1 MVFHL
6 RLAAL
11 LLLILGIVPASAAGQ
26 DKPKIYFGASSK
38 TLGYGPLW
46 AAVKMGFLD
55 RQGLDG
61 QLVLLRGTPMNVQ
74 ALAGESLQVGSG
86 GAEAFYEATERG
98 LDLVMIGGVIN
109 GLTADIVAGKKYKNI
124 EELRGAVFGSSSLTS
139 GTVTAL
145 KQALKVKGLEYPRD
159 YQILVVAGG
168 SSANLAALQSG
179 RIAATTVAIPLNY
192 VAEDAGFNVVGH
204 LIDAVPEYELSA
216 LAVRRSWAEK
226 NRGLVVR
233 FMKALALTHRWLYE
247 NKEAAIDFLAREMQL
262 KPSYARRG
270 WEYYTQHHIWD
281 PDADL
286 SLKGTEYA
294 INIYREQ
301 IGAKGPPPNLAK
313 YVDQG
318 YLHEAQKD
326 LPKR

>member
-1 MVFHL
+1 MVL
-6 RLAAL
+6 RLRVTLAL
-11 LLLILGIVPASAAGQ
+11 LLIALIPVSAPAQ
-26 DKPKIYFGASSK
+26 EKTKIYFGSSSK

-46 AAVKMGFLD
+46 AAVKKGFLEQ
-55 RQGLDG
+55 QGLDG

-74 ALAGESLQVGSG
+74 ALAAGSLHVGSG

-98 LDLVMIGGVIN
+98 LDLAMVGGTIN
-109 GLTADIVAGKKYKNI
+109 GLTHDIVAAKKYKSI
-124 EELRGAVFGSSSLTS
+124 EDLRGTVFGSSSLTS

-145 KQALKVKGLEYPRD
+145 KQALKLKGLEYPRD
-159 YQILVVAGG
+159 YKILVIAGG

-179 RIAATTVAIPLNY
+179 QIAATTVAIPLNY
-192 VAEDAGFNVVGH
+192 AAEEAGFNVVGR
-204 LIDAVPEYELSA
+204 LIDAIPEYELGT
-216 LAVRRSWAEK
+216 LAVKRSWAEK
-226 NRGLVVR
+226 NRSLAVR
-233 FMKALALTHRWLYE
+233 FMKALALTHRWIYE

-270 WEYYTQHHIWD
+270 WEYYTQHQIWH

-294 INIYREQ
+294 IRIYMDQ
-301 IGAKGPPPNLAK
+301 VGSKGPLTSLAK
-313 YVDQG
+313 YVDQT
-318 YLHEAQKD
+318 YLNEALKD